1 LRSIVCRYTTQA
13 ELRRVIEGAD
23 HELSVPQG
31 EEVTDGEWL
40 LAIVEV
46 GRARR
51 ATAAAARAVVHED
64 GASFLLFE
72 PRDWQRI
79 AELSQE
85 RGTQPPPDEA
95 PTTDRS
101 PTSSR
106 RGGRTSAIPRQVV
119 AAPANARVLLVD
131 DDEGIRDVV
140 GAMLEAVGLVVTS
153 VASGEHART
162 SLADAKFDLVV
173 LDWTLPGIGG
183 LELCREIRKN
193 THTPDIPVL
202 FLTANASS
210 KDMVAAFAAGAD
222 DYVVK
227 PFRAPELG
235 ARIFG
240 LLRRARIVSA
250 T

>member
-1 LRSIVCRYTTQA
+1 MRSIVCRYATQA
-13 ELRRVIEGAD
+13 ELRRVTEGAD
-23 HELSVPQG
+23 HELAVPAG

-51 ATAAAARAVVHED
+51 ATAAAARAVVHG
-64 GASFLLFE
+64 GAAFLTFE
-72 PRDWQRI
+72 PRDWTRI
-79 AELSQE
+79 AELSSQP
-85 RGTQPPPDEA
+85 GTQPPPDDVA

-106 RGGRTSAIPRQVV
+106 RGRVSTLPRQVV
-119 AAPANARVLLVD
+119 AAPPNARVLLVD

-140 GAMLEAVGLVVTS
+140 GAMLEAVGLKVTS
-153 VASGEHART
+153 VASGEQAQAR
-162 SLADAKFDLVV
+162 LGDATFELVV

-183 LELCREIRKN
+183 LELCREIRKGERSR
-193 THTPDIPVL
+193 DIPIL
-202 FLTANASS
+202 FLTANASP
-210 KDMVAAFAAGAD
+210 KDVVTAFAAGAD

-240 LLRRARIVSA
+240 LLRRSRMA
-250 T
+250 TP